1 MKVSAKTFARIAP
14 PKAPEPPPPIENADV
29 PKVVSEKLA
38 SQPAKAWRFDVI
50 RDENGLIK
58 SIDAKATDA

>member
-1 MKVSAKTFARIAP
+1 MKVSAKTFARISP
-14 PKAPEPPPPIENADV
+14 PKAPEPPPITNADV

-38 SQPAKAWRFDVI
+38 GVEQPKAWRFDVI

-58 SIDAKATDA
+58 SIDARPADG